1 MNTHPPPTQ
10 VVFTN
15 KARCRDCYRCVRF
28 CPVKAIRMHSG
39 QASIDAER
47 CVACGTC
54 VRECPQQAKAFRNDL
69 DRAKRLFA
77 EPGRVACSLAP
88 SFAAAYPGWQRSRLP
103 SALRRLGFDYVG
115 ETAIGAYQV
124 AQATA
129 HCVAA
134 APRDDHVC
142 TACPAVVRYV
152 ETYRPQLLGVLVP
165 VVSPMV
171 AHGRHIRRTQGRDFR
186 VVFIGPCVA
195 KKAEAERDDAADAVD
210 VVLTFAELAEWFQEA
225 HIDLSTCEES
235 DFDEAPAGDARLFA
249 LEGGAVRTSGIAADQ
264 LDRSVLA
271 ISGFESVEQVLEELQ
286 AGPKGR
292 IVEPLFCPRGCVNGP
307 AMHDQRN
314 AFGRREDVLDYAA
327 AHPGRRPSDA
337 ALPLEAALD
346 LTAAFV
352 ARKPRTERPISEQRI
367 QAALER
373 VGKTGPQDFLNCG
386 ACGYA
391 GCREKAIAV
400 VQGLAEPEMC
410 MPYTRRLA
418 EQRVDRIIETSPNG
432 IVMLDNQLRILSMNP
447 AFRRFFMCSDAV
459 CGQGISCLMD
469 PEPFERLA
477 AGKDKQI
484 ELTVDHKSYHVVCH
498 QILYRLPE
506 EDQYVGIFVN
516 VTKSRAN
523 ERELDR
529 IRGQTVLQAQELLE
543 QQIRMAETIATCLGE
558 NTARGE
564 ALLRRLVQMTEE
576 ETGNE

>member
-1 MNTHPPPTQ
+1 
-10 VVFTN
+10 VFTN
-15 KARCRDCYRCVRF
+15 KARCRDCYRCVRH
-28 CPVKAIRMHSG
+28 CPVKAIRMHDG
-39 QASIDAER
+39 QASIEAER

-69 DRAKRLFA
+69 DRAKRLVA
-77 EPGRVACSLAP
+77 ESGQVACSLAP
-88 SFAAAYPGWQRSRLP
+88 SFAAAFPGWQQSRLP

-124 AQATA
+124 ALATA
-129 HCVAA
+129 RCIAEQA
-134 APRDDHVC
+134 GSDHVC

-152 ETYRPQLLGVLVP
+152 ELYRPQTLANLVP

-171 AHGRHIRRTQGRDFR
+171 AHGRHIRRTRGQDCR
-186 VVFIGPCVA
+186 VIFIGPCVA
-195 KKAEAERDDAADAVD
+195 KKAEAERPELADAID
-210 VVLTFAELAEWFQEA
+210 VVLTFAELVQWLRESQ
-225 HIDLSTCEES
+225 IDLRTCEES

-249 LEGGAVRTSGIAADQ
+249 LEGGAVRTSGIAAD
-264 LDRSVLA
+264 LLSSSVLA
-271 ISGFESVEQVLEELQ
+271 VSGFDSVDQALAGLQ

-292 IVEPLFCPRGCVNGP
+292 IVEPLFCPHGCVNGP
-307 AMHDQRN
+307 AMHEDRN
-314 AFGRREDVLDYAA
+314 AYERREDVLEYAA
-327 AHPGRRPSDA
+327 AHPGCCADEAP
-337 ALPLEAALD
+337 LPPTDTKD
-346 LTAAFV
+346 LQATFA
-352 ARKPRTERPISEQRI
+352 ARKIRAARAVTEQRI

-400 VQGLAEPEMC
+400 VEGLAEPEMC

-432 IVMLDNQLRILSMNP
+432 IVILDDRLRILSMNP

-459 CGQGISCLMD
+459 CGQSVSCLMD

-477 AGKDKQI
+477 AGQDRQI
-484 ELTVDHKSYHVVCH
+484 ELTVDHKNYHVVCH
-498 QILYRLPE
+498 EILYRMPE
-506 EDQYVGIFVN
+506 EEQYVGIFVN

-523 ERELDR
+523 ERELNR
-529 IRGQTVLQAQELLE
+529 IRGLTVMQAQELLE

-564 ALLRRLVQMTEE
+564 ALLQRLVQMTED
-576 ETGNE
+576 ETGRE